1 MIDTILFDLDGT
13 LLLSDGDEFT
23 KAYFAA
29 LGKYMAH
36 LHDPE
41 KLLSA
46 VWAGTKAMIMND
58 GSRTNEAAFWDTYC
72 GIFGK
77 DAMAEEPVFAEFY
90 STRYKELKTMCGKY
104 PDLDLLIKGLKAAGY
119 KLVVATNPLFP
130 LFVQK
135 ERISWTG
142 ADPDDFDLI
151 TSYENSHFSKPNP
164 AYYREIL
171 EKIGS
176 LPEYSLM
183 VGNDV
188 REDMEASASVGM
200 KGFLMT
206 GYLLNRQEKDISA
219 YPQGGFSEFQKYV
232 HSLP

>member
-13 LLLSDGDEFT
+13 LLLSDSDEFT
-23 KAYFAA
+23 KAYFAD
-29 LGKYMAH
+29 LGKFMAY
-36 LHDPE
+36 LHNPDTM
-41 KLLSA
+41 LSA
-46 VWAGTKAMIMND
+46 IWTGTKAMIKND
-58 GSRTNEAAFWDTYC
+58 GTRSNKAVLWDTYC

-77 DAMAEEPVFAEFY
+77 EAIADEPVFTEY
-90 STRYKELKTMCGKY
+90 YKTQYIELRRMCGKH
-104 PDLDLLIKGLKAAGY
+104 PDLDLFIKGLKTEGY

-142 ADPDDFDLI
+142 ADPDDFDWI
-151 TSYENSHFSKPNP
+151 TSYENSHYSKPNP

-171 EKIGS
+171 EQIGS
-176 LPEYSLM
+176 LPENSLM

-188 REDMEASASVGM
+188 QEDMEAAEYAGI

-206 GYLLNRQEKDISA
+206 DYLLNREGKDISG
-219 YPQGGFSEFQKYV
+219 YPQGGFSELQQYIDAL
-232 HSLP
+232 S

>member
-13 LLLSDGDEFT
+13 LLLADGDEFT
-23 KAYFAA
+23 KAYFSA
-29 LGKYMAH
+29 LGKYMAY

-46 VWAGTKAMIMND
+46 VWAGTKAMIKND
-58 GSRTNEAAFWDTYC
+58 GSRTNETVIWDVYC
-72 GIFGK
+72 GVFGK
-77 DAMAEEPVFAEFY
+77 EAIADKPVFAGFY
-90 STRYKELKTMCGKY
+90 NTKYKELKTMTGKH
-104 PDLDLLIKGLKAAGY
+104 PDLAPLIKRLKTAGH

-151 TSYENSHFSKPNP
+151 TSYETSHYSKPNP

-171 EKIGS
+171 EQIGS
-176 LPEYSLM
+176 LPEKSLM

-188 REDMEASASVGM
+188 REDMEAAASIGIR
-200 KGFLMT
+200 GFLMT
-206 GYLLNRQEKDISA
+206 EYLINREEKDISA
-219 YPQGGFSEFQKYV
+219 YPQGGFTELQQYIEA
-232 HSLP
+232 LA